1 MEWDRPGEVVRAQ
14 VGGGVL
20 GGWVV
25 TARVLVPAENVFV
38 PVVGIGCRIRRVH
51 RATA

>member
-1 MEWDRPGEVVRAQ
+1 MEWDHPGEVVWAQ
-14 VGGGVL
+14 VGGG
-20 GGWVV
+20 
-25 TARVLVPAENVFV
+25 VLVPAENVFV